1 MPVTEVE
8 CELRNAGCV
17 TKREGERE
25 RLLKGISIAFVCYIK
40 TKGPILSIPFNIEEK
55 SFTSESLFNVS
66 QRLACLCPL
75 LFLTKIKYL

>member
-1 MPVTEVE
+1 MCNKES
-8 CELRNAGCV
+8 A
-17 TKREGERE
+17 KRRRGKRE

-55 SFTSESLFNVS
+55 SFTSDSLFNVS
-66 QRLACLCPL
+66 QRLVCLCPL